1 MTDFILSIMDV
12 FKGLFR
18 LLKVDYKKFRIILWA
33 KLTDDN
39 RQEKSVVQR
48 KSKKQMSNSLVWIA
62 FIYAFIGVLVG
73 AMLLGIQDLFV
84 SMVFVF
90 AIIMVMTAMA
100 LISDF
105 TSVLL
110 DTTDNA
116 ILLPRPVDGRTL
128 VVARLAHIVIYILLI
143 TLSLSAATIAI
154 GTFKLGPV
162 FTLVFLLS
170 LIFSVL
176 FVVFVANVFYLLLM
190 KISGGEHFRDI
201 ILYFQIFMAAFALG
215 SYQLL
220 PRLIKFD
227 VLKNF
232 TFPIRWWTYLVPPA
246 WMAAPIDAAVSG
258 DLSGPK
264 IALSLLGLLVPLA
277 SIVVVVRFLAPGF
290 NRALS
295 RMETAGSA
303 GRKDQGKRGR
313 ETWNLPA
320 FFSRL
325 LTSNPA
331 ERAVFQL
338 SWRLSSRDRKFKL
351 KTYPTFGYMLII
363 VFVLS
368 FFVGD
373 EGNILQQ
380 LQSLPQTQKYIIF
393 LYIGCI
399 VIPIVVLQQRF
410 SDQYEAAWVYHVLP
424 FAKPGDI
431 QKGSLKAMIVKYG
444 FPVFA
449 PLVILVLLVWG
460 PAVIDDIVLAFM
472 NMVITSLVLAF
483 IVRGDLPFSRRYGGA
498 AETQRGLSGFL
509 MFLVPAFLGLIHFLM
524 TFIPYAIPVGILIA
538 AGIIYVG
545 MKAYGNIGWQTIRA

>member
-1 MTDFILSIMDV
+1 MTDFILSIIDP

-18 LLKVDYKKFRIILWA
+18 LLNVDYKKFRIILWA

-48 KSKKQMSNSLVWIA
+48 KSKKQISNSLGGIA
-62 FIYAFIGVLVG
+62 FVYAIIGTLVG
-73 AMLLGIQDLFV
+73 LMLLGIQDLFV
-84 SMVFVF
+84 SMVLIF

-116 ILLPRPVDGRTL
+116 ILLPRPVDSRTL
-128 VVARLAHIVIYILLI
+128 VVARLAHIVIYIMMI

-154 GTFKLGPV
+154 GTYKLGPA

-176 FVVFVANVFYLLLM
+176 FVVFIANVFYLLLM
-190 KISGGEHFRDI
+190 KISSGEHFRDV

-220 PRLIKFD
+220 PRLIEFD
-227 VLKNF
+227 ALKNF

-246 WMAAPIDAAVSG
+246 WMAAPIDAAVNG

-264 IALSLLGLLVPLA
+264 IGLSLLGLLVPLV

-290 NRALS
+290 NRALFQ
-295 RMETAGSA
+295 METMGSSV
-303 GRKDQGKRGR
+303 KRNQEEKSER
-313 ETWNLPA
+313 WNLPG

-325 LTSNPA
+325 FTSHPA

-363 VFVLS
+363 VFVL
-368 FFVGD
+368 FFIG

-380 LQSLPQTQKYIIF
+380 LQSLPSTQKYIIF

-399 VIPIVVLQQRF
+399 LIPIVVLQQRF
-410 SDQYEAAWVYHVLP
+410 SDQYEAAWVYHILP

-431 QKGSLKAMIVKYG
+431 QKGSLKAMVVKYG
-444 FPVFA
+444 FPVFT

-472 NMVITSLVLAF
+472 NMVISSLVLAF

-498 AETQRGLSGFL
+498 AETQRGLSAFL
-509 MFLVPAFLGLIHFLM
+509 MTIVPASLGLVHFGM

-538 AGIIYVG
+538 AGIIYLG
-545 MKAYGNIGWQTIRA
+545 MKAYGNIGWQSIRA

>member
-1 MTDFILSIMDV
+1 MTDFILTIIDI
-12 FKGLFR
+12 FRGLFR
-18 LLKVDYKKFRIILWA
+18 LMKVDYKKFRIILWA

-39 RQEKSVVQR
+39 RQEKSLVQR
-48 KSKKQMSNSLVWIA
+48 KSQKQISNSLLWTAV
-62 FIYAFIGVLVG
+62 IYAVLGIFVG
-73 AMLLGIQDLFV
+73 LILLGIQDLFV

-90 AIIMVMTAMA
+90 AIIMVMTAIA

-110 DTTDNA
+110 DTTDNS

-128 VVARLAHIVIYILLI
+128 VLARLAHIVIYIMLI

-154 GTFKLGPV
+154 GTYKLGPV

-176 FVVFVANVFYLLLM
+176 FVMFVANVFYLLLM

-201 ILYFQIFMAAFALG
+201 ILYFQIFMAAFAMG

-220 PRLIKFD
+220 PRLIEFD
-227 VLKNF
+227 ALKNF
-232 TFPIRWWTYLVPPA
+232 TFPIQWWTYLIPPA
-246 WMAAPIDAAVSG
+246 WMAAPIDAAVNG

-277 SIVVVVRFLAPGF
+277 SIVIVVRFLAPGF

-295 RMETAGSA
+295 QMETVGSSA
-303 GRKDQGKRGR
+303 KRDQEKKRER
-313 ETWNLPA
+313 WNLAA

-351 KTYPTFGYMLII
+351 KTYPTFGYLLII
-363 VFVLS
+363 VLVM
-368 FFVGD
+368 FFID
-373 EGNILQQ
+373 EGNILQN

-399 VIPIVVLQQRF
+399 LIPIVVLQQRF
-410 SDQYEAAWVYHVLP
+410 SDQYEAAWIYHALP
-424 FAKPGDI
+424 FARPGDI

-444 FPVFA
+444 LPVFTLLA
-449 PLVILVLLVWG
+449 TLVLLIWG

-472 NMVITSLVLAF
+472 SMVITSLALAF
-483 IVRGDLPFSRRYGGA
+483 IGRSDLPFSRRYGGA
-498 AETQRGLSGFL
+498 AESQRGNTVFI
-509 MFLVPAFLGLIHFLM
+509 MMVIPAFLGLIHYLM
-524 TFIPYAIPVGILIA
+524 TFIPYAIPVGILIT
-538 AGIIYVG
+538 AGIVYMG
-545 MKAYGNIGWQTIRA
+545 MKAYGNIGWQSVRV

>member
-1 MTDFILSIMDV
+1 MTDFILSIIDL

-18 LLKVDYKKFRIILWA
+18 LLKVDYKKFRVILWV

-39 RQEKSVVQR
+39 RQEKSIVQR
-48 KSKKQMSNSLVWIA
+48 KSKKQMSNSLGWIA
-62 FIYAFIGVLVG
+62 FIYAFIGILVG
-73 AMLLGIQDLFV
+73 LMLLGIQDLFV
-84 SMVFVF
+84 SMILVF
-90 AIIMVMTAMA
+90 AIIMVMTAVA

-116 ILLPRPVDGRTL
+116 ILLPRPVDSRTL
-128 VVARLAHIVIYILLI
+128 VVARLAHIVIYIMLI
-143 TLSLSAATIAI
+143 TLSLSAASIAI

-201 ILYFQIFMAAFALG
+201 ILYFQIFMAAFAMG

-220 PRLIKFD
+220 PRLIEFD
-227 VLKNF
+227 ALKSF

-246 WMAAPIDAAVSG
+246 WMAAPIDAAVNG

-264 IALSLLGLLVPLA
+264 IVLSLLGLFVPFV

-295 RMETAGSA
+295 QMETMGSS
-303 GRKDQGKRGR
+303 GKRDQKEKGER
-313 ETWNLPA
+313 WNLPA

-363 VFVLS
+363 AFVLTL
-368 FFVGD
+368 FE
-373 EGNILQQ
+373 EGTILQK
-380 LQSLPQTQKYIIF
+380 LQELPSTQKYIIF

-399 VIPIVVLQQRF
+399 LIPIVVLQQRF
-410 SDQYEAAWVYHVLP
+410 SDQYEAAWIYHALP

-444 FPVFA
+444 LPVFT

-472 NMVITSLVLAF
+472 NMVISSLILAF
-483 IVRGDLPFSRRYGGA
+483 MGRGDLPFSRRYGGA
-498 AETQRGLSGFL
+498 AESQRGLSAFM
-509 MFLVPAFLGLIHFLM
+509 MFIVPAFLGLIHYGM
-524 TFIPYAIPVGILIA
+524 TFIPYAIPVGILIT
-538 AGIIYVG
+538 AGIAYIG